1 MSILDDNL
9 IDIIDDVIEEKACID
24 KIVNFF
30 YKSTVAT
37 DRIYSTGSVKISRND
52 IFKYYDL
59 NTVINDPQSYSLY
72 YSPSK
77 YHIGTT
83 EFQLR
88 IFRIIE
94 NDPTL
99 MQLKG
104 KAYRCQM
111 EGTYEDESGK
121 YSCTEFIDMSHIL

>member
-9 IDIIDDVIEEKACID
+9 INNIDGVIEKNCID
-24 KIVNFF
+24 KIIDFF
-30 YKSTVAT
+30 YKNTVASGQ
-37 DRIYSTGSVKISRND
+37 IYSTGSIKISRND

-77 YHIGTT
+77 YYIGTT

-88 IFRIIE
+88 IFKIIE

-111 EGTYEDESGK
+111 EETYEDESGK
-121 YSCTEFIDMSHIL
+121 YSCAKFSDMSHIL